1 MIVFCAPPSLLP
13 FLLFHWQLARPTPEL
28 ASRPGLPVVLLLVL
42 SWAVRLAQQSVEW
55 RVRRL
60 VES

>member
-1 MIVFCAPPSLLP
+1 
-13 FLLFHWQLARPTPEL
+13 LLFHWQLARPTQAPALPLEL
-28 ASRPGLPVVLLLVL
+28 LVVLLLAL
-42 SWAVRLAQQSVEW
+42 SWAVRLARQSVES